1 MVFLTNWSKK
11 HMHFLN
17 FFYFITL
24 AIDMKGYEICPSLT
38 TLAHSYYS
46 LSPWWADGL
55 NPPPHTHTHTH
66 THTNTY
72 LKTFSIQYRPNEIR
86 DKHKNK
92 PMREVVCLEDYKKYM
107 FFLHSSIGLYLIRK
121 NNNLRYQKHFKEK
134 NIKWK
139 TCWIRSITATKSIH
153 YLWKSVLSP
162 LFKNLNTYKQRRFK
176 LCSS

>member
-1 MVFLTNWSKK
+1 MVKETHAFLE
-11 HMHFLN
+11 

-24 AIDMKGYEICPSLT
+24 AIDMKVYEICPSLT

-66 THTNTY
+66 IHTHPHTHTHTHTHTQTHTY

-92 PMREVVCLEDYKKYM
+92 PMRESCL
-107 FFLHSSIGLYLIRK
+107 FRRL
-121 NNNLRYQKHFKEK
+121 QK
-134 NIKWK
+134 
-139 TCWIRSITATKSIH
+139 IH
-153 YLWKSVLSP
+153 VLSTFINR
-162 LFKNLNTYKQRRFK
+162 LIFDSKK
-176 LCSS
+176 